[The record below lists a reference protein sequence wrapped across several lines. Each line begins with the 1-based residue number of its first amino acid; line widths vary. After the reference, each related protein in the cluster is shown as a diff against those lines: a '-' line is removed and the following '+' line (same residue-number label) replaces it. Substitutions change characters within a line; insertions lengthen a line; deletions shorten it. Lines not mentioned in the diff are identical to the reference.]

1 MGLKGIGRFMMGVA
15 LGAAIAL
22 IIARKT
28 AGTGREV
35 FTLQRGPTMLAMAI
49 GALGGGVSLSLADK
63 HSKAAVIVVCI
74 TAMALA
80 FVALVID
87 TNAANVTY

>member
-1 MGLKGIGRFMMGVA
+1 MGLKGIGRFMMGFA

-22 IIARKT
+22 IVARKA

-35 FTLQRGPTMLAMAI
+35 FTLQRGPTMLAIAI
-49 GALGGGVSLSLADK
+49 GALGGGIALALADS
-63 HSKAAVIVVCI
+63 HSKAAVIVLCV
-74 TAMALA
+74 TAAALA

-87 TNAANVTY
+87 LNVANVVF